1 MTIIL
6 HCVVPENTCI
16 HNLPMKSTGNSEGGW
31 GVLDTEVSER
41 GEVVVTFDN
50 KITNVFLWRTQY
62 LCLIFQISRPE
73 IATDTSANFMRLNLC
88 PWQRINS
95 HLLATL
101 ATAFLKEIKR
111 FKLINNCSCLVLL
124 SLGNMSEIM
133 LIKSVYFPSI
143 DFNMG
148 IFWNYTYIANRLSLA
163 TGFRI
168 AASCLLLHWYF
179 HCAGIFPLSL

>member
-1 MTIIL
+1 
-6 HCVVPENTCI
+6 
-16 HNLPMKSTGNSEGGW
+16 
-31 GVLDTEVSER
+31 
-41 GEVVVTFDN
+41 
-50 KITNVFLWRTQY
+50 
-62 LCLIFQISRPE
+62 
-73 IATDTSANFMRLNLC
+73 MRLNLC
-88 PWQRINS
+88 PWRRILS
-95 HLLATL
+95 LAHLLATL

-163 TGFRI
+163 TEFRI

-179 HCAGIFPLSL
+179 HCAGIFPLSLWRRANARNVTLYYPYWQYLHQPFYILICISTLPMQHTTFI